1 MKKTS
6 MDLIVG
12 ASILLAL
19 FILIAGVLWL
29 KEVSVTRKMVS
40 YTVLF
45 PNIGALQTGDGVMV
59 NGVKMG
65 TVGDIRLEEADVAV
79 ELRLDKKVQLTDSAL
94 ITVQNIGLMG
104 ERTIG
109 IQLSE
114 KGAPVKPD
122 GKDGK
127 REEYLQGRFDT
138 GIAEAM
144 GMVGT
149 VLGDVQVMVN
159 NVQQILD
166 QTVGD
171 SSFVDFFHTVVAR
184 LDTVTL
190 LAESMLSDNRYRID
204 QSMVNIHE
212 VTGEMKRLLD
222 DNREHINAILANSA
236 DLTVQAKGIATEVES
251 LSVSLNRMV
260 GAIEGGEGSLGML
273 LDGGEFYN
281 DLTGTMERLD
291 TLVSEVQDKGLK
303 LRIKL
308 GFRNRKND

>member
-1 MKKTS
+1 

-45 PNIGALQTGDGVMV
+45 PNIGALQPGDGVMV

-65 TVGDIRLEEADVAV
+65 TVGNVHLRDAEVAV
-79 ELRLDKKVQLTDSAL
+79 ELRIDKNVQLTDSAL

-109 IQLSE
+109 IQLSK
-114 KGAPVKPD
+114 KGTPLKPD
-122 GKDGK
+122 GKDGE
-127 REEYLQGRFDT
+127 RENYLRGRFDT

-149 VLGDVQVMVN
+149 VLGDVQLMVN
-159 NVQQILD
+159 DVQQILD
-166 QTVGD
+166 ETVGD
-171 SSFVDFFHTVVAR
+171 SSFVDVFHTVVAR
-184 LDTVTL
+184 LDTVSL
-190 LAESMLSDNRYRID
+190 LAESMLADNRHRID
-204 QSMVNIHE
+204 QTMVNIHE
-212 VTGEMKRLLD
+212 VTGEMRRLLD
-222 DNREHINAILANSA
+222 DNRDNIDAIFANGA

-260 GAIEGGEGSLGML
+260 SAIEDGEGTLGML

-281 DLTGTMERLD
+281 DLTGTMQRLD
-291 TLVSEVQDKGLK
+291 TLVSEVQNEGLK

-308 GFRNRKND
+308 GFRNRKDD